1 MSKQEKETHMQ
12 NLGTLEGKVIVV
24 TGAGQGIGRALAG
37 LITDLGGTVVAVDLN
52 GDALEALKTDI
63 PTAEIF
69 TGDVSDAAFAAS
81 TVAAVRDKGL
91 RLTGLVNNAGIIRP
105 AMLLKM
111 EESQWDDVIRV
122 HLKGA
127 YLWTQAVGKAMIAD
141 AGESK
146 KTSGALVHVS
156 SIAGRSGSIGQVN
169 YAAAKAGIFG
179 ISMTAAKEWARYGI
193 RSNTVSFGLVETPMT
208 EVIRSEKFRDDIL
221 SRIALGYWAEPLEVV
236 RPVAFLLSD
245 SASYIT
251 GQDLGI
257 DGGMNINI

>member
-1 MSKQEKETHMQ
+1 MN

-37 LITDLGGTVVAVDLN
+37 LIHDLGGTVVAVDMN
-52 GDALEALKTDI
+52 GEALDALKADI
-63 PTAEIF
+63 PQAETF
-69 TGDVSDAAFAAS
+69 TGDVSDSDFAAR
-81 TVAAVRDKGL
+81 TVSAVQGKGL

-105 AMLLKM
+105 AMLHKM
-111 EESQWDDVIRV
+111 EEAQWDDVIRV

-127 YLWTQAVGKAMIAD
+127 YLWTQAVGRAMIAD
-141 AGESK
+141 AGETK

-193 RSNTVSFGLVETPMT
+193 RSNTVSFGVVETPMT
-208 EVIRSEKFRDDIL
+208 EVIRGDKFRDDIL
-221 SRIALGYWAEPLEVV
+221 SRIPMGYWAEPLEVV

-245 SASYIT
+245 AASYVT
-251 GQDLGI
+251 GQNLGI